1 MHIADEDRVVDE
13 RRALLAIVTIA
24 DILSR
29 TKLDMART
37 HESLREM
44 SAPTSKPRAES
55 KQAA

>member
-29 TKLDMART
+29 ARLDMART

-44 SAPTSKPRAES
+44 PAPTGKPRAES
-55 KQAA
+55 KRAA